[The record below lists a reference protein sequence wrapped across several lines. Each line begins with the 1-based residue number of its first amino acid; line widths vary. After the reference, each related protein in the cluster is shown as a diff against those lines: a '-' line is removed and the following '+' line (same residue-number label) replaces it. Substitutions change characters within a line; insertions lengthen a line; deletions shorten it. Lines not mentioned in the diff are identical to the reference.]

1 MAMSRSVPLLTAAI
15 VAVAALMAAF
25 SGTASGA
32 DIWVDPAR
40 GNNAWS
46 GSETRPLATVTA
58 AWNRLPQTS
67 TEQTTIHLRAGDY
80 RGRTPNYWEDKGG
93 SASARV
99 IFRSADGRGRARL
112 PGVNLFQVRY
122 LEFRGISFTDG
133 GDVVHCE
140 RCQNFVLRNVNVTG
154 REAQETIKV
163 NQSTGISILGSR
175 VKGAGDNSIDFV
187 AVGRGRI
194 RNNVVSDAGDWCA
207 YAKGGS
213 WDIVV
218 SGNLFTRCGTG
229 GFSAGQGTGFQF
241 MESPWLQYEAV
252 GVVVR
257 DNTVT
262 ETEGAAFGI
271 QGGFNV
277 LVADNVARR
286 VGRRSH
292 LLEAVFG
299 LRSCDGRP
307 GDEGRERCQAYLD
320 EGGWGTTVVDDGSN
334 SVRIGNR
341 HAYFSGNVIL
351 NPMPYESQWQQL
363 EVFGGYGAQPGTNVP
378 ADTAGDSDLRFLRNV
393 IWNGDS
399 GKPLGIPSQ
408 SGGCRTENPTCNPNL
423 VREGNRINAR
433 RPSLEAGTGGRLQ
446 VTGWA
451 ATYRAQASPPQPDW
465 TDLPA
470 GSAPWTTWPR

>member
-1 MAMSRSVPLLTAAI
+1 MFRPFPALSVTVAGLAMLLVI
-15 VAVAALMAAF
+15 F
-25 SGTASGA
+25 SGSARAA
-32 DIWVDPAR
+32 DIWVDPSR
-40 GNNAWS
+40 GNNAWP
-46 GSETRPLATVTA
+46 GTKVRPLASVTA

-67 TEQTTIHLRAGDY
+67 TEATTVHLRAGSY
-80 RGRTPNYWEDKGG
+80 RGRAPTYWEDKGG
-93 SASARV
+93 SPSARIV
-99 IFRSADGRGRARL
+99 FRSADGRGRARM
-112 PGVNLFQVRY
+112 PAVNLFRVSY

-154 REAQETIKV
+154 RDAQEAVKV

-175 VKGAGDNSIDFV
+175 ISGAGDNSIDFV

-194 RNNVVSDAGDWCA
+194 RNNVISDAGDWCA

-241 MESPWLQYEAV
+241 MEPPWLQYEAV

-262 ETEGAAFGI
+262 DSEGAAFGV

-307 GDEGRERCQAYLD
+307 GDEGRERCQTYLD
-320 EGGWGTTVVDDGSN
+320 QGGWGTTVVDDGDN
-334 SVRIGNR
+334 SARIGNR
-341 HAYFSGNVIL
+341 HAYFSGNVVL
-351 NPMPYESQWQQL
+351 NPMPYQSRWQQL
-363 EVFGGYGAQPGTNVP
+363 EVFGRYGPQPGTNVP
-378 ADTAGDSDLRFLRNV
+378 EGTAGDSDLRFLRNV
-393 IWNGDS
+393 IWNGPPD
-399 GKPLGIPSQ
+399 KPLGIPSD
-408 SGGCRTENPTCNPNL
+408 SGGCLAGNPTCNPNL
-423 VREGNRINAR
+423 VVDANRFNVRQPNLNA
-433 RPSLEAGTGGRLQ
+433 SNGGRLE
-446 VTGWA
+446 VVGWA
-451 ATYRAQASPPQPDW
+451 ADYRAQAAPPNPDW

-470 GSAPWTTWPR
+470 GSPPWTTWPR